1 MQGIGGYSAWR
12 WIFIIEGLGTSVI
25 AAISYFFIP
34 DWPETAKFLTPDER
48 KVLLRRLADD
58 SAEGGMTK
66 LDKKAAKRVFSDI
79 KIWLG

>member
-1 MQGIGGYSAWR
+1 
-12 WIFIIEGLGTSVI
+12 VI

-34 DWPETAKFLTPDER
+34 DLPETAKFLTPDER

-66 LDKKAAKRVFSDI
+66 LDKKAAKRIFADI
-79 KIWLG
+79 KIWLE